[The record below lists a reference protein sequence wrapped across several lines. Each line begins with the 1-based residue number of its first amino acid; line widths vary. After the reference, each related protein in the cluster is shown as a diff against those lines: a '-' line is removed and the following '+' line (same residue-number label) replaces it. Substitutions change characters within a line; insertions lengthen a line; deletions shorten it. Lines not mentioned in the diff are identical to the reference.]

1 MNFVLIDEQ
10 QAHELR
16 MQVQSRRGVWEE
28 VAFGLKQWGE
38 QSLEKGPWS
47 VTFSERHA
55 ISGDPHDYFSQ
66 GPYWWPNPED
76 PDGPFIR
83 RDGEIYP
90 GRFNDH
96 HSWFSQMADTVL
108 ALATS
113 GYYLGEKR
121 FLDRAAYLLQVWFI
135 DPQTRMNPHMRYG
148 QLIPGICDGRPIG
161 LIELGS
167 VDRIVHAL
175 GFLSEDPDYAA
186 TLSGMR
192 VWIAEMLDWLLLPGG
207 FGEEECRNGNNH
219 STWCVAH
226 MAVFAAFL
234 DREDVIP
241 VCVKWYRE
249 ELLPQIAADGSLPKE
264 LARTRSYH
272 YSKYALDP
280 FALICEVALKYGIN
294 LWHEENAAGGSLK
307 KAAEFMLPYIENPF
321 AWKWP
326 QILGDDTSDS
336 FFLQYA
342 AKRLDLPAG
351 AEINRKRREGYKLI
365 RMQEPMGPLCLLG
378 GTFLA

>member
-1 MNFVLIDEQ
+1 MDFVLIDPQ
-10 QAHELR
+10 QAHDLR
-16 MQVQSRRGVWEE
+16 TKVRAQQGIWEE
-28 VAFGLKQWGE
+28 VAFGLRQWGKAN
-38 QSLEKGPWS
+38 LEKGPWS
-47 VTFSERHA
+47 VTFSKRHA
-55 ISGDPHDYFSQ
+55 ISGNPHDYFSQ

-96 HSWFSQMADTVL
+96 HAWFGQLADTVL

-113 GYYLGEKR
+113 GYYLEEKP
-121 FLDRAAYLLQVWFI
+121 FLDRAAELLRVWFI
-135 DPQTRMNPHMRYG
+135 DEKTRMNPHMRYG

-161 LIELGS
+161 LIELNS
-167 VDRIVHAL
+167 VDRIIHAL
-175 GFLSEDPDYAA
+175 GFFSEEPDYADLLA
-186 TLSGMR
+186 GMR
-192 VWIAEMLDWLLLPGG
+192 VWIGEMLDWLLIPGG
-207 FGEEECRNGNNH
+207 FGEEECCNGNNH
-219 STWCVAH
+219 ATWCVAH
-226 MAVFAAFL
+226 MVTFAAFL

-241 VCVKWYRE
+241 VCEKWYRE
-249 ELLPQIAADGSLPKE
+249 VLLPQIAADGSLPKE

-272 YSKYALDP
+272 YTRFGLDP
-280 FALICEVALKYGIN
+280 FALICEVMLKYGIN
-294 LWHEENAAGGSLK
+294 LWNEENAQGGSLR
-307 KAAEFMLPYIENPF
+307 KAAAFLLPAVENPF
-321 AWKWP
+321 SWKWP

-342 AKRLDLPAG
+342 AKRLNLPAC
-351 AEINRKRREGYKLI
+351 AEVNRQRREGYKLI

>member
-1 MNFVLIDEQ
+1 MDFVLIDSQ
-10 QAHELR
+10 QAHDLR
-16 MQVQSRRGVWEE
+16 AKVRAQQGMWEE
-28 VAFGLKQWGE
+28 VAFGLRQWGKAN
-38 QSLEKGPWS
+38 LEKGPWS
-47 VTFSERHA
+47 VTFSKRHA

-96 HSWFSQMADTVL
+96 HAWFGQLADTVL

-113 GYYLGEKR
+113 GYYLEEKP
-121 FLDRAAYLLQVWFI
+121 FLDRAAELLRVWFI
-135 DPQTRMNPHMRYG
+135 DEKTRMNPHMRYG

-161 LIELGS
+161 LIELNS
-167 VDRIVHAL
+167 VDRIIHAL
-175 GFLSEDPDYAA
+175 GFFSEEPDYADLLA
-186 TLSGMR
+186 GMR
-192 VWIAEMLDWLLLPGG
+192 VWIGEMLDWLLIPGG

-219 STWCVAH
+219 ATWCAAH
-226 MAVFAAFL
+226 MVTFAAFL

-241 VCVKWYRE
+241 VCEKWYRE
-249 ELLPQIAADGSLPKE
+249 VLLPQIAADGSLPKE

-272 YSKYALDP
+272 YTRFGLDP
-280 FALICEVALKYGIN
+280 FALICEVMLKYGIN
-294 LWHEENAAGGSLK
+294 LWNEENTQGGSLR
-307 KAAEFMLPYIENPF
+307 KAAAFLLPAVENPF
-321 AWKWP
+321 SWKWP

-342 AKRLDLPAG
+342 AKRLDLPAC
-351 AEINRKRREGYKLI
+351 AEVNRRRREGYKLI